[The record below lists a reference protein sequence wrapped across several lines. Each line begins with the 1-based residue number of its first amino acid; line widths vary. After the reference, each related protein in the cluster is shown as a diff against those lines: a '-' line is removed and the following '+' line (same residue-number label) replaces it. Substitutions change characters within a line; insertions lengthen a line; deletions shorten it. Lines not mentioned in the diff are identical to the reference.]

1 MINSEKGSFHQEKDS
16 CDGSGLNTIESSKGS
31 CPLFRLGWVV
41 MLSNFHRRSG
51 TLDSCANSW
60 FYLTT
65 VALPINLDFL
75 MTQPWAY
82 DQLLQSESTK
92 SLILKEIYSSF
103 TQEHFTREQVCKNH
117 GHKPEIYEFT

>member
-1 MINSEKGSFHQEKDS
+1 
-16 CDGSGLNTIESSKGS
+16 
-31 CPLFRLGWVV
+31 
-41 MLSNFHRRSG
+41 
-51 TLDSCANSW
+51 
-60 FYLTT
+60 
-65 VALPINLDFL
+65 